1 MILHRRRL
9 IAFVPV
15 SQRTAWVTGASRGV
29 GRGIAVALGRAGWTV
44 WVTARSG
51 RTAGATSH
59 LPGSVEETAQAV
71 SDAGGRGIGAVC
83 DHRDDDQVRAV
94 AERIGA
100 ADGVLHLLV
109 NNAWAGYERLN
120 AGEWEEWNAPFWQ
133 QPLTLWDAMFDGGVR
148 IHYVA
153 SAVCAP
159 LLRRSAPSAIVTVS
173 MEAGAR
179 HDPAHG
185 VAYSVA
191 KAADDRLASAVAGQ
205 LAADRVASV
214 AVYPGL
220 VRTEGVMQF
229 ADHLDLSVAQTP
241 EGVGRVIA
249 ALAVDPQLMSVTGQA
264 LHIADLAG
272 RYGVDVT
279 G

>member
-1 MILHRRRL
+1 MKGR
-9 IAFVPV
+9 V
-15 SQRTAWVTGASRGV
+15 AWVTGASRGI

-51 RTAGATSH
+51 GASGSTSH
-59 LPGSVEETAQAV
+59 LPGTVEEVAHAIT
-71 SDAGGRGIGAVC
+71 DAGGRGIGVIC
-83 DHRDDDQVRAV
+83 DHRDDAQVRAV
-94 AERIGA
+94 FDRIGA
-100 ADGVLHLLV
+100 EDGALHLLV

-120 AGEWEEWNAPFWQ
+120 AGEWTEWNAPFWH
-133 QPLTLWDAMFDGGVR
+133 QPVTLWDSMFDAGVR
-148 IHYVA
+148 AHYVT
-153 SAVCAP
+153 SAICVP

-191 KAADDRLASAVAGQ
+191 KAADDRLAEAMAGQ
-205 LAADRVASV
+205 LSGDQVASV

-229 ADHLDLSVAQTP
+229 AEHLDLSAAQSP
-241 EGVGRVIA
+241 EGVGRAVA
-249 ALAVDPQLMSVTGQA
+249 ALAVDPQLMSMTGQA
-264 LHIADLAG
+264 LPIADLAR
-272 RYGVDVT
+272 RYAIDVT
-279 G
+279 D

>member
-1 MILHRRRL
+1 
-9 IAFVPV
+9 
-15 SQRTAWVTGASRGV
+15 
-29 GRGIAVALGRAGWTV
+29 VALGAAGWTV
-44 WVTARSG
+44 WVSARSG
-51 RTAGATSH
+51 RAAGATSH

-71 SDAGGRGIGAVC
+71 TEAGGRGIGVVC

-100 ADGVLHLLV
+100 QDGALHLLV

-120 AGEWEEWNAPFWQ
+120 AGEWTEWTARFWDQPF
-133 QPLTLWDAMFDGGVR
+133 TLWDAMFDGGVR
-148 IHYVA
+148 AHYVA
-153 SAVCAP
+153 AALCAP
-159 LLRRSAPSAIVTVS
+159 LLRRTDGSAIVTVS
-173 MEAGAR
+173 MEVGAR
-179 HDPAHG
+179 HDPAQG

-191 KAADDRLASAVAGQ
+191 KAADDRLAAAMAGQ
-205 LAADRVASV
+205 LAADGVASV

-220 VRTEGVMQF
+220 VRTEGVLQF
-229 ADHLDLSVAQTP
+229 AEHLDMSAAQTP

-249 ALAVDPQLMSVTGQA
+249 ALAVDPQLMSLTGQA
-264 LHIADLAG
+264 LFIADLAD